1 MGGSLR
7 PTRDNG
13 ELRKVIM
20 STRRLNVSLPGL
32 PKLGLY
38 ISLLLLPGG
47 FTGLLLVCWLEHRN
61 RGGDKPKGKTRM
73 WYSQMRGW
81 RDVIPGLWRFATS
94 TPRLNLEIGTGA
106 PVRERV
112 DPAAQY
118 I

>member
-1 MGGSLR
+1 
-7 PTRDNG
+7 
-13 ELRKVIM
+13 M
-20 STRRLNVSLPGL
+20 STRRLNISLPGL

-47 FTGLLLVCWLEHRN
+47 FTGLLLVCWLEHPN
-61 RGGDKPKGKTRM
+61 RGADKPKGKTRM

-81 RDVIPGLWRFATS
+81 RDLIPALFRLAIS
-94 TPRLNLEIGTGA
+94 KPQLNLDLGRQA
-106 PVRERV
+106 SNRECM

>member
-1 MGGSLR
+1 
-7 PTRDNG
+7 
-13 ELRKVIM
+13 M

-38 ISLLLLPGG
+38 ISLLLMPGG
-47 FTGLLLVCWLEHRN
+47 FIGLLLVCWLEHR
-61 RGGDKPKGKTRM
+61 GGSEKPKGKARM

-94 TPRLNLEIGTGA
+94 KPGLNLETGA
-106 PVRERV
+106 AARTAERK

-118 I
+118 VRCAG